1 MAEHNVTGKKGE
13 EIAKD
18 YLANKGYQILKC
30 NFRTSNSEVDIIAK
44 KEERIVFVEVK
55 VRGSILYGTPEM
67 FVNKEKRRHMKKV
80 ARAYIEMVK
89 HKGQARFDI
98 ISIINGPFGFTEITH
113 FEDAFFI

>member
-1 MAEHNVTGKKGE
+1 MAEHNETGQKGE
-13 EIAKD
+13 ELARE

-44 KEERIVFVEVK
+44 KDQVIIFVEVK
-55 VRGSILYGTPEM
+55 VRGSILYGRPET

-80 ARAYIEMVK
+80 ARAFIDMVK
-89 HKGQARFDI
+89 HSGEARFDI
-98 ISIINGPFGFTEITH
+98 ISIVNAPFGFTEITH

>member
-1 MAEHNVTGKKGE
+1 MAEHNVTGQKGE
-13 EIAKD
+13 ELARE

-44 KEERIVFVEVK
+44 KDQVIIFVEVK
-55 VRGSILYGTPEM
+55 VRGSILFGRPEM

-80 ARAYIEMVK
+80 ARAFIEMVK
-89 HKGQARFDI
+89 HSGEARFDI
-98 ISIINGPFGFTEITH
+98 ISIVNAPFGFTEITH